1 MKQFK
6 KMYVEITNVCNLS
19 CAFCPPTKRKSK
31 IMNVAEFTEIAE
43 KLRPHGSYLYL
54 HIKGEPLMHKDLG
67 EILDICEKLGFQ
79 VCITTN
85 GTLIKQ
91 QKEVL
96 LASKAV
102 HRLHISLHSF
112 EANEINLSLEE
123 YIKEIADI
131 IKQADFLTILRL
143 WNGGG
148 MEELN
153 ESILHMLRGYFTF
166 LRDDKINDRTY
177 LQMGDKFEWAD
188 MEKESE
194 KNTGF
199 CYALRDQIGVLVD
212 GTVVPCCLDNN
223 GDIALGNIF
232 NESLEDIYLGER
244 AQNLYNGFSNR
255 KFAEKLCT
263 TCGFINRF
271 Q

>member
-19 CAFCPPTKRKSK
+19 CSFCPPTKRKSK
-31 IMNVAEFTEIAE
+31 TMSVAEFTEIAE
-43 KLRPHGSYLYL
+43 KIRPFGSYLYL
-54 HIKGEPLMHKDLG
+54 HIKGEPLMHKDLQ
-67 EILDICEKLGFQ
+67 EILAVCERLEFQ

-85 GTLIKQ
+85 GTLLKQ

-96 LASKAV
+96 LKSKAV

-112 EANEINLSLEE
+112 EANAISLTLEE
-123 YIKEIADI
+123 YLEEIVDI
-131 IKQADFLTILRL
+131 IKQADFLIILRL

-148 MEELN
+148 MEALN
-153 ESILHMLRGYFTF
+153 NRILTMLKANFDF
-166 LRDDKINDRTY
+166 LREDKVNEKTY
-177 LQMGDKFEWAD
+177 LQMGDQFEWAD
-188 MEKESE
+188 MERESQKE
-194 KNTGF
+194 TGF
-199 CYALRDQIGVLVD
+199 CYALRDQIGILVD

-232 NESLEDIYLGER
+232 EQSLDDIYMGNR

-255 KFAEKLCT
+255 KFAEKLCR

-271 Q
+271 